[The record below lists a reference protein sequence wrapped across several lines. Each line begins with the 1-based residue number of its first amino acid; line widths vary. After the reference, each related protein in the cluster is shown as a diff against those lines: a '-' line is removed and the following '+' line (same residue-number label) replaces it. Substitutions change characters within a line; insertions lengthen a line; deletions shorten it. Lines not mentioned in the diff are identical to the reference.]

1 MKSMR
6 KKVVVLST
14 SLRSRSNSELLAKSF
29 VEGAK
34 DAGNEVEYISLK
46 NKEIRFCIGCL
57 ACQKTGNCVM
67 KDDVAGIMDSV
78 LNADVIVWATPI
90 YYYEMSGQMKTLI
103 DRLNPMYSKDYKF
116 RDVYLRATAA
126 EEGDEVFEK
135 AINGLNGWIDCFE
148 KTAIKGTVLCGGVTD
163 GGEISTNDKLKEAYN
178 LGSHV

>member
-1 MKSMR
+1 MS

-14 SLRSRSNSELLAKSF
+14 SLRTNSNSELLAKSF

-34 DAGNEVEYISLK
+34 EAGNEVEYTSLK
-46 NKEIRFCIGCL
+46 NKDICFCIGCL
-57 ACQKTGNCVM
+57 ACQTIGHCVI
-67 KDDVAGIMDSV
+67 KDDVADIMNSV
-78 LNADVIVWATPI
+78 LEADVVVWATPI

-116 RDVYLRATAA
+116 RDVYLLATAA

-135 AINGLNGWIDCFE
+135 VITGLNGWIDCFE
-148 KTAIKGTVLCGGVTD
+148 KTTIKGTILAGGVSD
-163 GGEISTNDKLKEAYN
+163 SGAISGNDKLKEAYD

>member
-1 MKSMR
+1 MS

-14 SLRSRSNSELLAKSF
+14 SLRTNSNSELLAKSF

-34 DAGNEVEYISLK
+34 EAGNEVEYTSLK
-46 NKEIRFCIGCL
+46 NKDICFCIGCL
-57 ACQKTGNCVM
+57 ACQTIGHCVI
-67 KDDVAGIMDSV
+67 KDDVADIMNSV
-78 LNADVIVWATPI
+78 LEADVVVWATPI

-116 RDVYLRATAA
+116 RDIYLLATAA

-135 AINGLNGWIDCFE
+135 VITGLNGWIDCFE
-148 KTAIKGTVLCGGVTD
+148 KTTIKGTILAGGVSD
-163 GGEISTNDKLKEAYN
+163 SGAISGNDKLKEAYD